1 MANLMNMTDEECAE
15 LIEVLE
21 KEQSQLQS
29 GVGRSP
35 AGSEGPSNDRRQ
47 EMIKRLLWK
56 ARAAAS
62 RPHSFDPSEL
72 IEYRLGGYC

>member
-29 GVGRSP
+29 GVGRSS

-47 EMIKRLLWK
+47 EMIKRLLWEGQSGSL
-56 ARAAAS
+56 AAA
-62 RPHSFDPSEL
+62 
-72 IEYRLGGYC
+72 

>member
-29 GVGRSP
+29 GVGLSS
-35 AGSEGPSNDRRQ
+35 AGSQGPSNDRRQ

-62 RPHSFDPSEL
+62 RPHSFDPVEL